1 MFEYKNLTFK
11 EIGTILINNA
21 LLILLVGISLAV
33 GLLRENFFSWQN
45 LSNLTNNMAPRFIL
59 ALGVSGCL
67 IAKGTDLSAGRSA
80 GLAACLAATF
90 LQRTDFASKVY
101 PELGDMNIL
110 LILLGVMVV
119 TTIFGVLNGTVVSFL
134 RVPPFI
140 ATLGMQ
146 TIIYGACLVFTG
158 AQPIGGLRSDYI
170 GIAINGINIPMP
182 GGHVFTMPYLGFIA
196 VACGLLMWFIYN
208 KTAHGKYMYAIGGNE
223 AAAEGNGINT
233 RRTKIIIFATAGA
246 LYGLAGFLLGAKAG
260 GTSVNV
266 GMGWE
271 LEAIAG
277 CTIGGVSTNGGIGR
291 VSGILIGV
299 LVFELLKIAMQF
311 MGVEPSFTY
320 IVQGLVI
327 ILAVALDMRKHVARR

>member
-1 MFEYKNLTFK
+1 MIVISELNSKK
-11 EIGTILINNA
+11 IASILVNNA
-21 LLILLVGISLAV
+21 LLILLVAISLAV

-45 LSNLTNNMAPRFIL
+45 LSNLINNMAPRFII

-80 GLAACLAATF
+80 GLAACLSATF

-119 TTIFGVLNGTVVSFL
+119 TTIFGFINGTVVSFL

-158 AQPIGGLRSDYI
+158 AQPIGGLRTDYI
-170 GIAINGINIPMP
+170 GIATSGINIPMP
-182 GGHVFTMPYLGFIA
+182 GGYIFVLPYLGFIA
-196 VACGLLMWFIYN
+196 LACGLLMWFIYN

-233 RRTKIIIFATAGA
+233 RKTKIIIFATAGA
-246 LYGLAGFLLGAKAG
+246 MYGLAGFLLGSKAG

-291 VSGILIGV
+291 ISGILIGV

-311 MGVEPSFTY
+311 MGVEPSYTY

-327 ILAVALDMRKHVARR
+327 ILAVALDMRKHLARR

>member
-1 MFEYKNLTFK
+1 MLDVKRLNGK
-11 EIGTILINNA
+11 AISTILINNA
-21 LLILLVGISLAV
+21 LLILLVVISLAV
-33 GLLRENFFSWQN
+33 GILRENFFSWQN
-45 LSNLTNNMAPRFIL
+45 LSNLINNMAPRFII

-80 GLAACLAATF
+80 GLAACLSATF

-101 PELGDMNIL
+101 PELGDINIL
-110 LILLGVMVV
+110 LVLLGVMLV
-119 TTIFGVLNGTVVSFL
+119 TTIFGAINGTVVSFL

-146 TIIYGACLVFTG
+146 TIVYGICLVFTG
-158 AQPIGGLRSDYI
+158 AQPIGGLRPDYMN
-170 GIAINGINIPMP
+170 IAIRGIDIPMP
-182 GGHVFTMPYLGFIA
+182 GGQSFNLPYLGFIA
-196 VACGLLMWFIYN
+196 MACGLIMWFIYN
-208 KTAHGKYMYAIGGNE
+208 KTVHGKYMYAIGGNE

-233 RRTKIIIFATAGA
+233 RKTKIIIFATAGA

-311 MGVEPSFTY
+311 MGVEPSYTF

-327 ILAVALDMRKHVARR
+327 ILAVALDMRKHVARK